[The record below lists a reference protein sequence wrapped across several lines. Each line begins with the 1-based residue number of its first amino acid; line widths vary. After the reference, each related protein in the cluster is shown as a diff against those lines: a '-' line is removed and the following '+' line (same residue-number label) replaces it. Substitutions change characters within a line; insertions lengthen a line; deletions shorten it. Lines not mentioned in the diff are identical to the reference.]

1 MTSQFERSFLLQ
13 KGWVK
18 INGCWCYP
26 NNDYTVRISYLLC
39 SSTRLVC
46 IYNLESITGT
56 KQSERRKLYTFID
69 KAQEVNEKLTQT
81 NSQFVEVLNTYK
93 SDLED
98 IKSDVTVI
106 KNNMKG

>member
-1 MTSQFERSFLLQ
+1 MDVGVIQTMITQLGFPIFCVVALGWFVFTIWNQSQEQ
-13 KGWVK
+13 NK
-18 INGCWCYP
+18 
-26 NNDYTVRISYLLC
+26 VR
-39 SSTRLVC
+39 
-46 IYNLESITGT
+46 E
-56 KQSERRKLYTFID
+56 EKLYTFID

-81 NSQFVEVLNTYK
+81 NSQFVEILNTYK